1 MAIEK
6 SFADDAKT
14 SNDPNDSAQNGDKA
28 GADKSNGSKS
38 SVAEIRTARLRD
50 IPGAPRRTRKRDRRL
65 AKGGGFGF
73 RRRDES

>member
-14 SNDPNDSAQNGDKA
+14 SNDPNDSAQNGAKA
-28 GADKSNGSKS
+28 GADKSNGSKIQRS
-38 SVAEIRTARLRD
+38 RDSHTRLRN

-65 AKGGGFGF
+65 AKGRGFGF
-73 RRRDES
+73 RRRDQS